1 MIDNKLKFKQRPV
14 STSSSKNK
22 ATISTS
28 SKEKVN
34 KIRGKKSEIKKE
46 VTKFIS
52 EVEKVSS
59 KKKSNSD
66 PKEKK
71 NLRQNFVR
79 ANLKGHYVEKKR
91 VRPINIRKYK
101 LNKGRAFYK
110 SQEKVNMSDSNYMG
124 NGDKGV
130 DIDNKQIIDENISE
144 KVPVFSEGFIVDK
157 KEDITPNKNVITT
170 RLTTALKSSL
180 RKCVPLDTELKFLS
194 KEFRYLLSDK
204 KEEIEKLNQ
213 IKEEELHKKL
223 TYTPIRREVTM
234 ESYPMPE
241 ENSQSNYG
249 NMRHAC
255 ADRGVCYLEPS
266 IFYIPNMDLEV
277 VYYYCEACNT
287 LYYSKAQTSM
297 EAQQRRE
304 TLRYNNT
311 LIKQQER
318 EQTRM
323 MKEYNR
329 NLVRNYKA
337 MEREQN
343 RMWKE
348 QLRMYNQKSY

>member
-1 MIDNKLKFKQRPV
+1 MDYGYDYTGQYSNQGANQDYGQNYGQPYGQDYGQPYGQDYGQGYGQPYGQDYGQSYGQDYGQNYGQPYGQDYGQNYGQDSQYNQNIYGQQMYDGRRF
-14 STSSSKNK
+14 SGY
-22 ATISTS
+22 TI
-28 SKEKVN
+28 
-34 KIRGKKSEIKKE
+34 
-46 VTKFIS
+46 
-52 EVEKVSS
+52 
-59 KKKSNSD
+59 
-66 PKEKK
+66 
-71 NLRQNFVR
+71 
-79 ANLKGHYVEKKR
+79 A
-91 VRPINIRKYK
+91 
-101 LNKGRAFYK
+101 
-110 SQEKVNMSDSNYMG
+110 
-124 NGDKGV
+124 
-130 DIDNKQIIDENISE
+130 
-144 KVPVFSEGFIVDK
+144 
-157 KEDITPNKNVITT
+157 
-170 RLTTALKSSL
+170 
-180 RKCVPLDTELKFLS
+180 
-194 KEFRYLLSDK
+194 
-204 KEEIEKLNQ
+204 Q
-213 IKEEELHKKL
+213 IKQGLREFVMNYYGK
-223 TYTPIRREVTM
+223 PIRREVTM

-277 VYYYCEACNT
+277 VYYYCGACNT
-287 LYYSKAQTSM
+287 FYYRKAQPAM

-348 QLRMYNQKSY
+348 QLRMYNRKSY